1 MEWITEHLGHTLD
14 VHKLHY
20 RLTSDV
26 IKRMQVAK
34 LLLIQDFVVV
44 KQFVDKSLED
54 IQIEGTTLIKSP
66 PSGM

>member
-26 IKRMQVAK
+26 IERMQMAK
-34 LLLIQDFVVV
+34 LLLIQDFGVV
-44 KQFVDKSLED
+44 KQFVDKSLEA